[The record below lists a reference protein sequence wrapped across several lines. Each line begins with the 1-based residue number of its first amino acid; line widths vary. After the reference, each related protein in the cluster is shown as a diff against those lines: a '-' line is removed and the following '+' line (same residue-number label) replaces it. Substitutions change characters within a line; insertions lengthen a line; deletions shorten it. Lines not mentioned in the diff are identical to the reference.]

1 LLVRPPTLSEL
12 RELRTIAKL
21 QFRGIPDAFI
31 PEDIRLVLSPSTHKI
46 RYLILDGKHYLS
58 VRASDYR
65 FVLHIPAGLTLHKLL
80 PQPFCRVY
88 VSHKYAGFIADGG
101 NVFTKHVVWA
111 DPDIRPG
118 DEVVV
123 IDYDTGEVIGVG
135 KASKPGW
142 EMIYYGWGEGV
153 RIREGINEV

>member
-1 LLVRPPTLSEL
+1 
-12 RELRTIAKL
+12 
-21 QFRGIPDAFI
+21 
-31 PEDIRLVLSPSTHKI
+31 
-46 RYLILDGKHYLS
+46 
-58 VRASDYR
+58 
-65 FVLHIPAGLTLHKLL
+65 
-80 PQPFCRVY
+80 
-88 VSHKYAGFIADGG
+88 
-101 NVFTKHVVWA
+101 VFTKHVVWA

-123 IDYDTGEVIGVG
+123 VDYETGEVIGVG

>member
-1 LLVRPPTLSEL
+1 LRPRPPTPSEL
-12 RELRTIAKL
+12 EELRAIAKI
-21 QFRGIPDAFI
+21 QFRGIDDSFI
-31 PEDIRLVLSPSTHKI
+31 PDDVLLVISPSTHKI
-46 RYLILDGKHYLS
+46 RYLILNGKHYLS
-58 VRASDYR
+58 IRASDYR
-65 FVLHIPAGLTLHKLL
+65 FILHIPAGLALHKLL
-80 PQPFCRVY
+80 PQPLCRVY
-88 VSHKYAGFIADGG
+88 IDHKYASFIADGG
-101 NVFTKHVVWA
+101 NVFTKHIVFA

-123 IDYDTGEVIGVG
+123 VDHETGEVVGVG